1 MNVHDSVML
10 KLEEL
15 GETCEKKKKNAVVWN
30 VMPRGLL
37 VNL

>member
-1 MNVHDSVML
+1 MNVIDGMML

-15 GETCEKKKKNAVVWN
+15 GEMCEKKKNAVVWN
-30 VMPRGLL
+30 VMPCGLL